1 MRKIKA
7 LHIICPTSPHLLSAT
22 DPFPLSAYVSSCCVS
37 LFILIAATVDVLLSQ
52 SYNKLLHKL
61 RVPQLG
67 QGEGA
72 GTGGA
77 VSLQG
82 IQWLTRGCIFKM
94 PFASLWQAHYFH

>member
-7 LHIICPTSPHLLSAT
+7 LHIICPTSPHLL
-22 DPFPLSAYVSSCCVS
+22 PLPLSLPTSLLAVA

-61 RVPQLG
+61 RVPELAQREG
-67 QGEGA
+67 GKGERGA
-72 GTGGA
+72 D
-77 VSLQG
+77 SLQG